1 MEQYSIGDR
10 LRDLR
15 TSKGVNQ
22 DQAAESCGISRIAL
36 ARYETGARIP
46 RAEIVTKLA
55 DYYGV
60 SVDYLLCRE
69 DATANTDKKE
79 APAATKDDKGMEL
92 FAKLNDENKAQ
103 VLQYMEFLMHKQ

>member
-69 DATANTDKKE
+69 GATANTDIKE
-79 APAATKDDKGMEL
+79 APADTKADKGAEL
-92 FAKLNDENKAQ
+92 FAKLNDESKAQ
-103 VLQYMEFLMHKQ
+103 ALQYMEFLMQKQ

>member
-69 DATANTDKKE
+69 DATANTDIKE
-79 APAATKDDKGMEL
+79 APADIRAE
-92 FAKLNDENKAQ
+92 AKQLLESFSDEEYQEALRYLRYLKTQ
-103 VLQYMEFLMHKQ
+103 K

>member
-60 SVDYLLCRE
+60 SVDFLLGRE
-69 DATANTDKKE
+69 VVPDMVQETEK
-79 APAATKDDKGMEL
+79 APADIRAE
-92 FAKLNDENKAQ
+92 AKQLLESFSDEEYQEALRYLRYLKTQ
-103 VLQYMEFLMHKQ
+103 K